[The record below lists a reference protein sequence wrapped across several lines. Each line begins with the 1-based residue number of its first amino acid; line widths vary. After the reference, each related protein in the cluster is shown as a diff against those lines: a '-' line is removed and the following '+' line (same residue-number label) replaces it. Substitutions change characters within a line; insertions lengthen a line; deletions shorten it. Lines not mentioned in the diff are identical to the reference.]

1 MNWLDLPSSE
11 PCDLEQ
17 AKILQK
23 KKKKHLGFCEGF
35 EPNHCT
41 STGCGKQSLIAPRKH
56 AEVLVHCKLSLGH
69 WGFSERPCILAALV
83 KGTVAVKI
91 NISDNLALTREG
103 QVDFTLRLISPFNG
117 GVEKLGHVRRK
128 LTRMVK
134 EEKIMSYMKLLR
146 VWDTQVYLV
155 YSFVPQTILC
165 PLICKVGSL
174 LWGQGIMTTTW
185 CRF

>member
-1 MNWLDLPSSE
+1 MKP
-11 PCDLEQ
+11 
-17 AKILQK
+17 
-23 KKKKHLGFCEGF
+23 LGFCEGF

-69 WGFSERPCILAALV
+69 WGFSERPCILAASV

-146 VWDTQVYLV
+146 V
-155 YSFVPQTILC
+155 
-165 PLICKVGSL
+165 
-174 LWGQGIMTTTW
+174 
-185 CRF
+185 